1 MKTQKWLLWTLCL
14 CLLPLFGAMAEE
26 KESQD
31 LGEVVVTG
39 ERLLTPTKQTNETVY
54 TGTEITRKGI
64 ETQGEDASISVYEA
78 IGILP
83 GITVESSDPYGLA
96 AEQRFIRTRGVR
108 GYLGSMTVEGVPNWG
123 GNPIG
128 PRDYL
133 YDTENFESIA
143 VYKGAVP
150 ADLGTGVGA
159 RGGAIELRP
168 RWPEQT
174 FGADFSQGFGAD
186 HYTRSFLRL
195 DSGALP
201 ATGTGLS
208 LSYSRTAADKW
219 KGPGDLGPRN
229 NVNFMVLQPVEGQDG
244 IKIWVNHNDQEQD
257 LYRPLTYAETRDLSA
272 NYEKDYNRQLTGDRT
287 QDINYYDYNR
297 SDLDNTDFLSVIP
310 WRFSDLFSLSFKPF
324 YSSENSEIYNGVTSQ
339 NGMVQKR
346 DRDITRTGLISE
358 VHTDFSAVKA
368 SLGYGYEASDMQIN
382 TLNYTPGSLEFIGY
396 GVYMANQDDGVSH
409 TPYLRFSGAID
420 RFDWQAG
427 VKYFDYTDPALK
439 GYVTDKATKTLVAAP
454 DLDREEKEYDEVLPS
469 VGVGWRVTDAFD
481 IHANYGRTNIRPYS
495 YVPIINTYSQNRAA
509 FQNAGVTLDEL
520 FDGYDME
527 ISDNYEL
534 GSRLRAGIVEVMPTA
549 FYAKHKHLLTTVY
562 DPRVNLSYQQNI
574 GNASSWGGELGTSL
588 YLHKNVTFFVNPS
601 YTRLT
606 YDEDLTFQGKTLD
619 TEGNQVVDTP
629 EWVCKTGFI
638 FNWHD
643 IEIAPSLRYLDR
655 RYGDAENTERV
666 DDYIVADLR
675 LGYTKKNLPFTKAL
689 KVALDLT
696 NLFDEEYV
704 AVVNASDDSRAGTT
718 SYSVGAPFNALLSVG
733 FEF

>member
-1 MKTQKWLLWTLCL
+1 
-14 CLLPLFGAMAEE
+14 MAEE
-26 KESQD
+26 PASQN
-31 LGEVVVTG
+31 LGEIVVTG
-39 ERLLTPTKQTNETVY
+39 EKLLAPTKQTAETVY

-64 ETQGEDASISVYEA
+64 ETQGGDTGTSVYEA
-78 IGILP
+78 VTILP
-83 GITVESSDPYGLA
+83 GVTVESADPYGLA
-96 AEQRFIRTRGVR
+96 AEQRFMRTRGVR
-108 GYLGSMTVEGVPNWG
+108 GYLGSITVEGVSNWG

-168 RWPEQT
+168 RWPEPT
-174 FGADFSQGFGAD
+174 FGAEVSQGFGAD
-186 HYTRSFLRL
+186 HYTRTFLRL

-201 ATGTGLS
+201 AAGTGLS
-208 LSYSRTAADKW
+208 LSYSRTSADKW
-219 KGPGDLGPRN
+219 KGPGDLGPRD
-229 NVNFMVLQPVEGQDG
+229 NVNFMALQPVEGQDG
-244 IKIWVNHNDQEQD
+244 IKFWVNHNGQDQH
-257 LYRPLTYAETRDLSA
+257 LYRPLTYAETRNLGA
-272 NYEKDYNRQLTGDRT
+272 NYKNDYNRRLSGDRS
-287 QDINYYDYNR
+287 QDIYYYKYNR
-297 SDLDNTDFLSVIP
+297 SNLDNTDFLSIIP
-310 WRFSDLFSLSFKPF
+310 WRFSDCFSLSLKPF
-324 YSSENSEIYNGVTSQ
+324 YSSENSEIYNGISSQ

-346 DRDITRTGLISE
+346 DRDITRAGLLSE
-358 VHTDFSAVKA
+358 VQADISAIKA
-368 SLGYGYEASDMQIN
+368 VMGYGYEDSDMQIN
-382 TLNYTPGSLEFIGY
+382 TLNYAPDSLEFLGY
-396 GVYMANQDDGVSH
+396 GVYMANQDHADTQ
-409 TPYLRFSGAID
+409 TPYLRFSGVID

-454 DLDREEKEYDEVLPS
+454 DLDRGEKEYDKILPS
-469 VGVGWRVTDAFD
+469 AGIGWRVTDAFD
-481 IHANYGRTNIRPYS
+481 VYANYGRTNIRPYS
-495 YVPIINTYSQNRAA
+495 YVPIITIYSQNRAA
-509 FQNAGVTLDEL
+509 FQNAGVTLDKL

-534 GSRLRAGIVEVMPTA
+534 GTRFRAGRVEIMPTA
-549 FYAKHKHLLTTVY
+549 FHARHKHLLTTVY

-574 GNASSWGGELGTSL
+574 GKATSWGGELATNL

-606 YDEDLTFQGKTLD
+606 YDEDLTHQGKTLD
-619 TEGNQVVDTP
+619 TEGKQVVDTP
-629 EWVCKTGFI
+629 EWVCKTGLI
-638 FNWHD
+638 VNWHD

-666 DDYIVADLR
+666 DDYVVADLR
-675 LGYTKKNLPFTKAL
+675 IGYTRKNLPFTKAL

-704 AVVNASDDSRAGTT
+704 SVINASDDARAGLT
-718 SYSVGAPFNALLSVG
+718 SYYVGAPFTVMASVG